1 MDPEPRAGVDLT
13 LTSVGSPWRIL
24 GREGNDPVLL
34 RELAALWTGPTVAG
48 QEWTGRTDQRD
59 VWLSRWETKA
69 EWATGGGEQ

>member
-1 MDPEPRAGVDLT
+1 MDPEPRAGVDLI

-24 GREGNDPVLL
+24 GREWNYPVLL
-34 RELAALWTGPTVAG
+34 RGLAALWTGPTVAG

-59 VWLSRWETKA
+59 VWFSRWETKA